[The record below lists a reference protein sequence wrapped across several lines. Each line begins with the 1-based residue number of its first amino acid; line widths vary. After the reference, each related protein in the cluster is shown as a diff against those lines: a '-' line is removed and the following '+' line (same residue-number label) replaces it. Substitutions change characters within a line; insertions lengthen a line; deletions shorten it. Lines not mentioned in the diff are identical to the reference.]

1 MRAEIRDTEAEIDQ
15 MTEVGRAENQPGAET
30 EYTRRGWEVEIYLIF
45 IIVLHKIMDVLRLW
59 AILFTLIKLV
69 EFNFTS

>member
-30 EYTRRGWEVEIYLIF
+30 ELREEVE
-45 IIVLHKIMDVLRLW
+45 KLRS
-59 AILFTLIKLV
+59 I
-69 EFNFTS
+69 